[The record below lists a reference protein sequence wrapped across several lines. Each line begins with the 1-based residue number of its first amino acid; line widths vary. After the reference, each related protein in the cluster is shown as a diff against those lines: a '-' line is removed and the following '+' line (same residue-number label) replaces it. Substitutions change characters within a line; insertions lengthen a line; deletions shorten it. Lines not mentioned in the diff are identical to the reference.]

1 MSSLVPS
8 ATVSARMRQEFA
20 THRRNLSAAEERIHS
35 YVSEH
40 TQAERAALEAAH
52 QALHNR
58 QTALLAEAEM
68 QQQQQAHRKA
78 LEQLESLGAKLQEL
92 QRKAMRKIR
101 ELDVSDEEKLGMWE
115 QVQEAIER
123 IVHSDDEL
131 KALRAFK
138 KQFRTILAQ
147 RQIAE

>member
-1 MSSLVPS
+1 MSLIPS
-8 ATVSARMRQEFA
+8 ATVTARMREQFA
-20 THRRNLSAAEERIHS
+20 THRRNLDAAEERIHS

-52 QALHNR
+52 QALQSR

-68 QQQQQAHRKA
+68 QQQQQAHRQA
-78 LEQLESLGAKLQEL
+78 LQQLESLGAKLQAL
-92 QRKAMRKIR
+92 QHKALRKIR

-138 KQFRTILAQ
+138 KQFRAMLAQ
-147 RQIAE
+147 RQIAQ